1 MQYRAVVLPK
11 IGTMLSSTYR
21 LLKEFV
27 KQGGQLIVTNPGPV
41 LLDAMESDLP
51 AELFTAKNCVVVNSD
66 EELIKALED
75 VGARTVSIRNG
86 DREETRCIAL
96 QKFLEKGQ
104 LLFVTNYHRT
114 EDCEVEIH
122 VPLEASVEEWDALT
136 GNHKTLDVV
145 TGQGQT
151 VFKTRFE
158 AQTSRLFFLE
168 KIEGKTTGTNVMH
181 TEADETELQRLPK
194 RTAIRLTDPN
204 LYTLDSCRYQ
214 IREGHWSEPMQ
225 VWEAQEQIRTGLGMR
240 SIATLGKEQRYRWV
254 REPHPA
260 DGTEVSL
267 EFTFETV
274 KKLQATRNLQSNI
287 QKIFRSI

>member
-1 MQYRAVVLPK
+1 M
-11 IGTMLSSTYR
+11 
-21 LLKEFV
+21 
-27 KQGGQLIVTNPGPV
+27 IVTNPGPV

-194 RTAIRLTDPN
+194 RTAIRQTDPN

-214 IREGHWSEPMQ
+214 IREGHRFQ
-225 VWEAQEQIRTGLGMR
+225 FHL
-240 SIATLGKEQRYRWV
+240 
-254 REPHPA
+254 
-260 DGTEVSL
+260 
-267 EFTFETV
+267 
-274 KKLQATRNLQSNI
+274 
-287 QKIFRSI
+287 